1 MKRLVVNAFCPKE
14 HKVVSRPEATP
25 DLPLRV
31 NRRAARKLC
40 LAIWIKIR
48 EVKAASAGQIQS
60 FRAVAQLG
68 RAPGSGPGGRGF
80 KSHQPDLA
88 DAASEGL
95 LAAAS
100 TEVSEERR
108 LAQTPL
114 HCNCRNAFSMHSTV
128 TIVGVVIGIAI
139 LFFGRKLFWLCVA
152 AVGFAVGVEI
162 APLLVN
168 EASSMLALVIA
179 LVFGL
184 LGALLALFLQ
194 KIAIAILGFLAG
206 GKLATAIAASFFVH
220 YAQYS
225 TIIFVIGGVIG
236 AILLLAVFGWALIV
250 VSSFIGAY
258 LIESAIVLPPTGS
271 TLVFIGL
278 AILGIFV
285 QAASFRRSVI

>member
-1 MKRLVVNAFCPKE
+1 
-14 HKVVSRPEATP
+14 
-25 DLPLRV
+25 
-31 NRRAARKLC
+31 
-40 LAIWIKIR
+40 
-48 EVKAASAGQIQS
+48 
-60 FRAVAQLG
+60 
-68 RAPGSGPGGRGF
+68 
-80 KSHQPDLA
+80 
-88 DAASEGL
+88 
-95 LAAAS
+95 
-100 TEVSEERR
+100 
-108 LAQTPL
+108 
-114 HCNCRNAFSMHSTV
+114 MHSSV
-128 TIVGVVIGIAI
+128 TIIGVLVGVVV

-168 EASSMLALVIA
+168 ESSSLLALLIA
-179 LVFGL
+179 LVFGV

-194 KIAIAILGFLAG
+194 KVAIAVLGFLAG

-258 LIESAIVLPPTGS
+258 LIQSAIVLPPTGS

-278 AILGIFV
+278 AVVGIFV
-285 QAASFRRSVI
+285 QAASFRRSTI